1 MVNPKLFS
9 EPIDRTAIT
18 NKQESKKHSF
28 SAIDRKPFI
37 KRSRSVS
44 PSISCFSK
52 RGMPA
57 TTPVRNVNSTHP
69 QINKLAR
76 KEQKIFA

>member
-9 EPIDRTAIT
+9 LSTERTAIR
-18 NKQESKKHSF
+18 NKQEIRKHSF
-28 SAIDRKPFI
+28 NAIERKPFI
-37 KRSRSVS
+37 NRSRSGS
-44 PSISCFSK
+44 LAISRFSK

-69 QINKLAR
+69 QMNRLAI
-76 KEQKIFA
+76 KEQKMSE